1 MVGAISGSA
10 GSTSY
15 ASLYR
20 TGDAQGSRAQ
30 TGGTAQST
38 GTAQGTGTTTLSAA
52 DQDLITRLKA
62 RDADVKAHE
71 QAHRTAAGQLA
82 GPASYSY
89 QKGPDGANYAIGG
102 EVSIDTSAI
111 PNDPAATIA
120 KESRVA
126 AAALAPADPSA
137 QDGKV
142 AAAAM
147 AAIAQAEAAKT
158 SGTSGNGQSPGQGN
172 GQGNG
177 QGTGQ
182 GGGSDIGRTTATAA
196 NAQNGGGFSAL
207 AVRGLAAYQSAAG
220 LGGLASPAS
229 RLAVYA

>member
-10 GSTSY
+10 GSASY

-30 TGGTAQST
+30 RGGTAQST
-38 GTAQGTGTTTLSAA
+38 GTGTTLSAA

-62 RDADVKAHE
+62 RDADVRAHE

-82 GPASYSY
+82 GPASYTY

-147 AAIAQAEAAKT
+147 AAIAQAEAAKA
-158 SGTSGNGQSPGQGN
+158 SGTGQSPGQGN
-172 GQGNG
+172 GQGAG
-177 QGTGQ
+177 QGGA
-182 GGGSDIGRTTATAA
+182 GGSDIGRTTATAA
-196 NAQNGGGFSAL
+196 NAQNGGGFNAL